1 MSNVSHA
8 TPTRKA
14 ARTPPAVAVTECRYC
29 HQWEVGDEDS
39 FCSFCGR
46 STLQLEIA
54 PESLILISKLAPAKE
69 LVLRNESTRTM
80 RVSIVQ
86 HDGALFPAVVFE
98 PSGTLEIAP
107 RGETRVRVALDAD
120 QLPQPFR
127 ERAIAYVCVVDDD
140 AAKRRPLSVIVRS
153 GPRPSVLPPLLDFGD
168 VASGRIVERN
178 VEVANIGGI
187 PLRIKEVRPEGST
200 SLTVK
205 GDFVHH
211 IVPPGGRVAIPIL
224 WQSGADDAPA
234 PGDGPEGI
242 RIEFDNYPDAIFV
255 PARARTF
262 RFLLEVKPA
271 SIRIQRAVAKRVYAN
286 ALRIE
291 NNGTT
296 DVEIT
301 AIEAG
306 QPWISVVSRATTFTL
321 LCGASPAQRPKDP
334 TTFARIFELKIV
346 CNPKELSAGKHRGTV
361 TIRPFGQEPLVVNIE
376 IEVVEPRMYGDYIG
390 IDFGTTNS
398 VVAVWNQSRHAI
410 ELVQDETSGKHLI
423 PSVLVFDDA
432 ETYKIGQAARNEAG
446 AAPDRTVRSIKRVM
460 GYETDRK
467 FFDRPFS
474 AGQIAALII
483 ARLVQLAEQKL
494 GDDSGRVYDVRKAI
508 ITVPANFY
516 DLQIRDV
523 LEACERAGLDTE
535 DDQVQRAARAAA
547 ELLGEAVN
555 AGIILDEPSAAVL
568 YYIDYLRRTR
578 SKSDIAQAIEREKGL
593 TLLVFDYG
601 GGTLDVSV
609 AGVTRV
615 KSGGTGLRI
624 LANMGDNAIGGDTI
638 DLIVM
643 KELLRRCKSDLS
655 HFELDTTLVT
665 SDFKDL
671 EARWDREGWSAD
683 VWRELLRVRAA
694 WKDLAEAAKI
704 RIAEQKQ
711 NDIEVLPKLIVRVV
725 NGAILTAPVAVRI
738 KPLSLESI
746 DNLLQPVLAKCSD
759 LITASLSLAGIEAG
773 DVDYILHTGRQSLL
787 PQIRRQVRGMFPKL
801 GHDRDLLE
809 EEHLKVCVAKG
820 AALYGSMRN
829 ALVRPDARIHFLSE
843 GRRLPH
849 SYGVETFIDSLEPEF
864 DEVIPRG
871 SSYPIEKTK
880 EYPLEM
886 IPPSGQLTLKFYQ
899 NTGVSNAINGNPHVS
914 LVGQISI
921 DTMEDAR
928 PGCHVSFVVGA
939 NRTLNVFAGE
949 KAVTIE
955 RVRLHEDE
963 SWMG

>member
-1 MSNVSHA
+1 MSNVPHA
-8 TPTRKA
+8 ATSRKT
-14 ARTPPAVAVTECRYC
+14 ARTDPGAVATECRYC
-29 HQWEVGDEDS
+29 RQWEVGDDDH

-46 STLQLEIA
+46 STLPLDVT
-54 PESLILISKLAPAKE
+54 PESIILISKLAPVKE
-69 LVLRNESTRTM
+69 LVMRNEGARKM
-80 RVSIVQ
+80 RVSVLQ
-86 HDGALFPAVVFE
+86 SDGALFPAVVFE
-98 PSGTLEIAP
+98 PSAMLEIAP
-107 RGETRVRVALDAD
+107 HSEARVRVTLDES
-120 QLPQPFR
+120 QLPKAFR
-127 ERAIAYVCVVDDD
+127 ERTIAYVCIVNDDS
-140 AAKRRPLSVIVRS
+140 ARQRPISMIVRS
-153 GPRPSVLPPLLDFGD
+153 GPRPSVLPLALDFGNI
-168 VASGRIVERN
+168 ASGKSVERFL
-178 VEVANIGGI
+178 EVVNNGGI
-187 PLRIKEVRPEGST
+187 PLRIKEVRAEGSPSVT
-200 SLTVK
+200 IN

-211 IVPPGGRVAIPIL
+211 VIPPGGKAAVPVVWLSA
-224 WQSGADDAPA
+224 ADDTPSAD
-234 PGDGPEGI
+234 GDQIGI

-255 PARARTF
+255 PVRARTF
-262 RFLLEVKPA
+262 RYLLEMKP
-271 SIRIQRAVAKRVYAN
+271 SVIRLQQAVTKRIYPM

-301 AIEAG
+301 AIEAD
-306 QPWISVVSRATTFTL
+306 QTWIKVVSRATTLTL
-321 LCGASPAQRPKDP
+321 RCGASPAQRLKDP
-334 TTFARIFELKIV
+334 TTFARSFELKIV
-346 CNPKELSAGKHRGTV
+346 CNPKALPVGKHNGTV
-361 TIRPFGQEPLVVNIE
+361 TIRPFGQEPLAVNVEIE
-376 IEVVEPRMYGDYIG
+376 IVEPRTYGDYIG

-398 VVAVWNQSRHAI
+398 VVAVWNQSRHTI
-410 ELVQDETSGKHLI
+410 ELVQDEISGRHLI

-467 FFDRPFS
+467 FFDRSFS

-494 GDDSGRVYDVRKAI
+494 RDDSGRVYDIRKAI

-523 LEACERAGLDTE
+523 LEACEWAGLDTE
-535 DDQVQRAARAAA
+535 DVSVQRAAKATADRI
-547 ELLGEAVN
+547 GEAVN

-568 YYIDYLRRTR
+568 YYIDYLRRAR
-578 SKSDIAQAIEREKGL
+578 NKSDITQVIEREKGL

-609 AGVTRV
+609 ASVTRV
-615 KSGGTGLRI
+615 KGGGTGLRI
-624 LANMGDNAIGGDTI
+624 LANMGDNTIGGDTI

-643 KELLRRCKSDLS
+643 KELLRRCKEKLS
-655 HFELDTTLVT
+655 NFGFDTALVT
-665 SDFKDL
+665 SDFKEL
-671 EARWDREGWSAD
+671 ETRCDREAWSAD

-711 NDIEVLPKLIVRVV
+711 ADVEVLPAMIVNVV
-725 NGAILTAPVAVRI
+725 DGAITTAPKAVRI
-738 KPLSLESI
+738 EPLPPGKI
-746 DNLLQPVLAKCSD
+746 NDLLQPVLTRCAD
-759 LITASLSLAGIEAG
+759 LIAASLSLAGIEAG

-787 PQIRRQVRGMFPKL
+787 PQIRKQVRGMFPKL
-801 GHDRDLLE
+801 GDDRDLLE

-849 SYGVETFIDSLEPEF
+849 SYGVETFVDPLEPEF
-864 DEVIPRG
+864 DEVIARG
-871 SSYPIEKTK
+871 SSYPAEKTK
-880 EYPLEM
+880 EYPPEM
-886 IPPSGQLTLKFYQ
+886 VPPSGQLTLKFYQ
-899 NTGVSNAINGNPHVS
+899 NTGVSKAINGNPHVS

-921 DTMEDAR
+921 DTLEDDK
-928 PGCHVSFVVGA
+928 PGCNVSFVVGA
-939 NRTLNVFAGE
+939 NRTLNVFADG
-949 KAVTIE
+949 KPVTIE
-955 RVRLHEDE
+955 RARLHEDE